1 MEKKLNV
8 SVRASASRYL
18 SVTWKNGKRMHHL
31 WPCWNDSVLQTWTT
45 CISSSAHNWVG
56 KWSIRKTFSQQSING
71 SPADSLQHVILFFN
85 GLKSNLNALAKV
97 NLDYV
102 LNNKLSN
109 SFFAF
114 PILDIT
120 CYRKTK
126 DKNDFT
132 MSSWHCSFS
141 RLLHYLCVC
150 VLIAITARNIAN

>member
-1 MEKKLNV
+1 MRKK
-8 SVRASASRYL
+8 
-18 SVTWKNGKRMHHL
+18 
-31 WPCWNDSVLQTWTT
+31 
-45 CISSSAHNWVG
+45 
-56 KWSIRKTFSQQSING
+56 FSQQSING

-132 MSSWHCSFS
+132 MSS
-141 RLLHYLCVC
+141 
-150 VLIAITARNIAN
+150 